1 MADLSATEVWARVLD
16 DLQIQV
22 TRPTFE
28 TWLKQTA
35 GVAVSDDAFVVGAP
49 NAFVAEMLEQ
59 RMSSLI
65 AQAVERQVRRR
76 LDVRIEVGG
85 AAAGTTPS
93 ESDDDAAFAQ
103 PDPPSG
109 ATAAPHAARGR
120 RSRLNPKYTFDSFI
134 VGKSNE
140 LAHGA
145 AQAVA
150 DRPGAVYNPLV
161 IYSKVGLGKTH
172 LLHAIGR
179 LAGRKA
185 ATLIYTT
192 AEDFTSEYISA
203 IREGKTEEFRETY
216 RAADVLL
223 LDDIHFLIGKEQT
236 QEGFFHTFNALH
248 MSNRQMVIT
257 SDRPVTALTL
267 LEDRIQS
274 RLEGGL
280 VVDIQPPGLEE
291 RSAILRAKA
300 EARELNL
307 HPVVLEMLA
316 ERVRKN
322 VRELEGVLNRVVA
335 YADLTQ
341 SQITPELA
349 SRAMAEPASQAWS
362 GHASEQAVVRAVSS
376 HFKVSEQE
384 MKGPKRDKLTIRARH
399 VAMYLLREDAKLG
412 SSAIGRTLGGKNHA
426 TVLRGCRTIETR
438 QNVDDTLRY
447 DIFAI
452 RSALESA

>member
-1 MADLSATEVWARVLD
+1 M
-16 DLQIQV
+16 
-22 TRPTFE
+22 
-28 TWLKQTA
+28 
-35 GVAVSDDAFVVGAP
+35 
-49 NAFVAEMLEQ
+49 
-59 RMSSLI
+59 
-65 AQAVERQVRRR
+65 
-76 LDVRIEVGG
+76 
-85 AAAGTTPS
+85 AAAP
-93 ESDDDAAFAQ
+93 Q
-103 PDPPSG
+103 
-109 ATAAPHAARGR
+109 APRGR

-145 AQAVA
+145 AHAVA

-185 ATLIYTT
+185 ASLIYTT

-300 EARELNL
+300 EARGLDL

-341 SQITPELA
+341 SRITPDLA
-349 SRAMAEPASQAWS
+349 ARAMAEPASA
-362 GHASEQAVVRAVSS
+362 GLERPRIGAGGASRRFEPLQG
-376 HFKVSEQE
+376 E
-384 MKGPKRDKLTIRARH
+384 RARDEGTQAGQADH
-399 VAMYLLREDAKLG
+399 SRAPRRDVPAARRFQAGIVGDRAHPRRQEPRHRAPRLPHHRDAPERGRHPALRHIRHTQRPRERVARHARASPPG
-412 SSAIGRTLGGKNHA
+412 RGGGVASTSAAASR
-426 TVLRGCRTIETR
+426 
-438 QNVDDTLRY
+438 
-447 DIFAI
+447 
-452 RSALESA
+452 